1 MGNVS
6 YPLIVSGKLSILNV
20 TQKTLQNLHVPGRC
34 DFILRFLSYLSYVRL
49 FIINKQV
56 ESPSCYSSICKDH
69 ARTKRILPR

>member
-34 DFILRFLSYLSYVRL
+34 DFILRFLSL
-49 FIINKQV
+49 FIICEIIYHK
-56 ESPSCYSSICKDH
+56 
-69 ARTKRILPR
+69 